1 MGAGIGAG
9 SGMKRTEWVILA
21 ITISVAISR
30 WTHADGLTGLDTK
43 LRGTGRIG
51 TLTPQA
57 GGRIAASVPDAGAPE
72 RTRDP
77 QQAATRL
84 EDDGAAAAAAAAAGP
99 TRSAGATDTEL
110 RRTDGAVADCRIEV
124 ARRRRLPP
132 GKVAAGTVVVRFTI
146 ETSGRVREAEA
157 LSAVDTDLEVAAC
170 AKRVLAD
177 WKFPQ
182 RARDAE
188 VVVQRTYR
196 FSRG

>member
-1 MGAGIGAG
+1 
-9 SGMKRTEWVILA
+9 MKRTEWVILA
-21 ITISVAISR
+21 ITAGVAVSR
-30 WTHADGLTGLDTK
+30 WTWADGLTGLDTK
-43 LRGTGRIG
+43 LRGTGGAG
-51 TLTPQA
+51 TLTPRS
-57 GGRIAASVPDAGAPE
+57 GGRIAPGVPDAGAPE

-84 EDDGAAAAAAAAAGP
+84 EDDDAAVAAAALPARPG
-99 TRSAGATDTEL
+99 GATDAEL
-110 RRTDGAVADCRIEV
+110 QRTDGAVADCRIEV

-132 GKVAAGTVVVRFTI
+132 AKVAAGTVVVQFTI
-146 ETSGRVREAEA
+146 DKSGRVREAEA

>member
-1 MGAGIGAG
+1 
-9 SGMKRTEWVILA
+9 MKRTEWAILA
-21 ITISVAISR
+21 ITIGVTISR
-30 WTHADGLTGLDTK
+30 WTHADNLTGLDAK

-51 TLTPQA
+51 TLTPQS
-57 GGRIAASVPDAGAPE
+57 GGRIAAGVPDAGAPE

-77 QQAATRL
+77 RQAASRL
-84 EDDGAAAAAAAAAGP
+84 EDEDVATVAAAGQ
-99 TRSAGATDTEL
+99 TRSVGATDSEL
-110 RRTDGAVADCRIEV
+110 QRTDAAVADCRIEV

>member
-1 MGAGIGAG
+1 MRQAGYA
-9 SGMKRTEWVILA
+9 ILA
-21 ITISVAISR
+21 IAVGVAVSGR
-30 WTHADGLTGLDTK
+30 ARAEGLTGLDAK

-51 TLTPQA
+51 TLTPPSS
-57 GGRIAASVPDAGAPE
+57 GRIAAGVPDAGPPE
-72 RTRDP
+72 HTRDP
-77 QQAATRL
+77 RQAATRL
-84 EDDGAAAAAAAAAGP
+84 EDADGATAAETAARVG
-99 TRSAGATDTEL
+99 RSGGATDAEL
-110 RRTDGAVADCRIEV
+110 QRTDGAVADCRIEV
-124 ARRRRLPP
+124 ARRRRLPL

-188 VVVQRTYR
+188 VVVHRTYR